1 MSIPE
6 RSIEPPEP
14 RWHDDDHW
22 IDLEVDA
29 YLEEDDNDTDND
41 TEEGE

>member
-6 RSIEPPEP
+6 RNIEP
-14 RWHDDDHW
+14 HDPPYYESDHW

-29 YLEEDDNDTDND
+29 YLEEDDTDTDN
-41 TEEGE
+41 EGEGE